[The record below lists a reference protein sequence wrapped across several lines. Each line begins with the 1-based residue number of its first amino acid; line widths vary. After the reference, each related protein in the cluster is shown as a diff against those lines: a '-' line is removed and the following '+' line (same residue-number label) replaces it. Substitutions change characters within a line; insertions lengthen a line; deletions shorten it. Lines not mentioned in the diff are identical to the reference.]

1 MMLPPSR
8 AWNDRGETSIQAVLL
23 VPVVFG
29 IFFLGAHA
37 ASIAYGSHVA
47 TVAASRG
54 AQMTAAVSSQGSE
67 MVMALNEIEQVVREL
82 GANMTTP
89 PVIRIDS
96 ESVTVNV
103 TLDIQR
109 IVPFLPTQV
118 SRTASVARERFVM
131 EQNR

>member
-1 MMLPPSR
+1 
-8 AWNDRGETSIQAVLL
+8 
-23 VPVVFG
+23 
-29 IFFLGAHA
+29 
-37 ASIAYGSHVA
+37 
-47 TVAASRG
+47 
-54 AQMTAAVSSQGSE
+54 MTAAVSSQGSE

-89 PVIRIDS
+89 PAIRIDS

>member
-1 MMLPPSR
+1 MLPPSR
-8 AWNDRGETSIQAVLL
+8 VRNSRGETSIQAVLL

-37 ASIAYGSHVA
+37 ASLAYGSHVA
-47 TVAASRG
+47 TIAASRG
-54 AQMTAAVSSQGSE
+54 AQMTAAISGQGTE
-67 MVMALNEIEQVVREL
+67 MVAALNEVEQVVREL
-82 GANMTTP
+82 GAHMNTP
-89 PVIRIDS
+89 PKIRMDN

-118 SRTASVARERFVM
+118 SRTAHVARERFVM
-131 EQNR
+131 EQDR

>member
-8 AWNDRGETSIQAVLL
+8 VRNSRGETSIQAVLL

-37 ASIAYGSHVA
+37 ASLAYGSHVA
-47 TVAASRG
+47 TIAASRG
-54 AQMTAAVSSQGSE
+54 AQMTAAVSGQGTE
-67 MVMALNEIEQVVREL
+67 MVAALNEVEQVVREL
-82 GANMTTP
+82 GAHMNTP
-89 PVIRIDS
+89 PRIRMDS

-118 SRTASVARERFVM
+118 SRTAHVARERFVM
-131 EQNR
+131 EQDR